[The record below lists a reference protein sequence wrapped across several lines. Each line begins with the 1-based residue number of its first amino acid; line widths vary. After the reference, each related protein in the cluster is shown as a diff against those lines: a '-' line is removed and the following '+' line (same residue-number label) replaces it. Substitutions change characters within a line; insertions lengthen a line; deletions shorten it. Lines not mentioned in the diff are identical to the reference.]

1 MIILIEGTG
10 QQEALTTIPPSKLR
24 NQKNMDPCQESNRIL
39 KASQQIDPAILK
51 APSNS
56 ISKLYKR
63 TNSSLFTAGCT
74 SVLEKAMKP
83 KAVAVEPARSGG

>member
-10 QQEALTTIPPSKLR
+10 QQEALTTIPPSKLG

-56 ISKLYKR
+56 II
-63 TNSSLFTAGCT
+63 
-74 SVLEKAMKP
+74 LEKAMKP